1 MTQTSSR
8 QPAGECEAI
17 VVTSSAHLDC
27 TQFSFGHKVCVRVA
41 SHQYNTSHT
50 PLTLI
55 TMAAVTDPMFASL
68 VENCAQLAVFRVRQ
82 LGLARVAAAD
92 WGSFYSGDCYLVHDG
107 RHGGAHIH
115 YWIGGG
121 YISETDKYSFT
132 TD

>member
-1 MTQTSSR
+1 
-8 QPAGECEAI
+8 
-17 VVTSSAHLDC
+17 
-27 TQFSFGHKVCVRVA
+27 
-41 SHQYNTSHT
+41 
-50 PLTLI
+50 
-55 TMAAVTDPMFASL
+55 MAAVTDPMFTGL

-107 RHGGAHIH
+107 RHGGSHIH

-132 TD
+132 TDWAGSQSSQDEQAVAAIKAVELDNLFGGLPVQHREVEGHESTRFK